1 MELERKFGAKDDI
14 KTRLWLAY
22 AYFHNGDYPYF
33 SVTLLSKAGK
43 LYDELIKSS
52 SYDKNIHTFKACCE
66 FGMCNYKA
74 AKEECNKAP
83 DSDLKN
89 RLMLHIAQKLSDE
102 KTLMEYHER
111 LRDSSIPDQMC
122 LAALHYARGH
132 YEEATEIYKKIQA
145 ENKELLALN
154 VYMALCYYK
163 LDYFDVCL
171 DLLTQYMTMTEPSII
186 GANLRACTTFQLYN
200 GKTAED
206 ELRMLEKVPHSG
218 DLFQDN
224 DLLRH
229 NLVVLRNG
237 ENAMQILPPLVDVIS
252 ETKLNLVI
260 YHLKNQDIEEAFN
273 IMKDVEP
280 TSPKEYILKAIVHAV
295 VGQTAESKEH
305 LKVAQQL
312 FQLVGGSSSECDTI
326 PGRQCMAS
334 CFFLLKQFDDVLVY
348 LKSIKEFF
356 LNDDDFN
363 WNFGIA
369 LAATGDYHSAEES
382 LQQIKN
388 EAYKAEYTYTSWL
401 CKCYVM
407 NGKPSLAWDLYV
419 NMESSAES
427 LSILSMLANDCYR
440 MGHFYYA
447 VKAFDVLERLDP
459 DPEFFEGKR
468 GAAVGVFQMVIA
480 GKEQK
485 EKLAEVISLITT
497 TNNPQVSTSI
507 IID

>member
-1 MELERKFGAKDDI
+1 MM
-14 KTRLWLAY
+14 
-22 AYFHNGDYPYF
+22 
-33 SVTLLSKAGK
+33 KA
-43 LYDELIKSS
+43 S
-52 SYDKNIHTFKACCE
+52 SYDKNIHAYKACCK
-66 FGMCNYKA
+66 FGMCNYTE
-74 AKEECNKAP
+74 AKEECEKAP

-102 KTLMEYHER
+102 KTLMEYHEK
-111 LRDSSIPDQMC
+111 LRDTSIPDQMC

-132 YEEATEIYKKIQA
+132 YEEATEIYKKLEN
-145 ENKELLALN
+145 ENKDLLALN

-163 LDYFDVCL
+163 LDYFDVCIN
-171 DLLTQYMTMTEPSII
+171 LLSKYMSETGPSII
-186 GANLRACTTFQLYN
+186 GANLRACTSFQLYN

-206 ELRMLEKVPHSG
+206 EVRILEKVPHSG

-229 NLVVLRNG
+229 NLVVMRNG
-237 ENAMQILPPLVDVIS
+237 DNASQVFPPLVDVIP
-252 ETKLNLVI
+252 EAKLNLVI
-260 YHLKNQDIEEAFN
+260 YYLRKQEIEEAFN
-273 IMKDVEP
+273 MLKDIEP
-280 TSPKEYILKAIVHAV
+280 ITPKEYILKAIVYAV
-295 VGQTAESKEH
+295 VGQQADSKDH
-305 LKVAQQL
+305 IVMAQQL

-334 CFFLLKQFDDVLVY
+334 CFFLLRQFEDVLVY
-348 LKSIKEFF
+348 LKSIREFF

-363 WNFGIA
+363 WNYGIA
-369 LAATGDYHSAEES
+369 LAATGDYKSAEEA

-388 EAYKAEYTYTSWL
+388 ELYRMEYTYISWL
-401 CKCYVM
+401 CKCYIM

-419 NMESSAES
+419 NMESSTES
-427 LSILSMLANDCYR
+427 LSILSMLANDCYK

-447 VKAFDVLERLDP
+447 MKAFDVLERLDP

-497 TNNPQVSTSI
+497 VNNPQVNSSFDSI
-507 IID
+507 G